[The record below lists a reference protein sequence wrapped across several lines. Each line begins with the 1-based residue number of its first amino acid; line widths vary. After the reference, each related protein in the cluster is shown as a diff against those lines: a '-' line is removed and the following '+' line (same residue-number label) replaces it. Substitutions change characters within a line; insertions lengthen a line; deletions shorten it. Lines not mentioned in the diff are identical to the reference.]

1 MRMKGKRAMHQE
13 RMKFVAPI
21 AVVLLGISW
30 LLDTWDVVA
39 GVNWIL
45 TVGLVTAGV
54 GVLVVGGIDKLTVV
68 VGPFLIAVSVCRFL
82 VRIGSLGE
90 CVERPAYVIILG
102 CLLLLVQVARIPT
115 PSIFKRECW
124 DDD

>member
-1 MRMKGKRAMHQE
+1 MHLE

-21 AVVLLGISW
+21 TVVILGVSW

-39 GVNWIL
+39 GVNWVL
-45 TVGLVTAGV
+45 TIGLVAAGV
-54 GVLVVGGIDKLTVV
+54 CVPVVGGIDKLTAV

-82 VRIGSLGE
+82 ARVGSLRTS
-90 CVERPAYVIILG
+90 VEKPVYVIILG

-115 PSIFKRECW
+115 PRIFNREYL

>member
-1 MRMKGKRAMHQE
+1 MHQE
-13 RMKFVAPI
+13 RVKFVAPI
-21 AVVLLGISW
+21 IVVLLGVSW

-54 GVLVVGGIDKLTVV
+54 SVLVVGGIDKLTVV
-68 VGPFLIAVSVCRFL
+68 VGPFLMAVSVCRFL
-82 VRIGSLGE
+82 IRIGSLGE
-90 CVERPAYVIILG
+90 CVEWPAYVIILG

-115 PSIFKRECW
+115 PTIFKREYW
-124 DDD
+124 DRD